1 MSEEF
6 GPDFI
11 TITDEEGNEYE
22 LEHLGTF
29 DYQGTTYAA
38 FLPAGVDENDED
50 YGIILMK
57 VMEENGEEFFSTP
70 DSEEELEAVYQ
81 YYMEE
86 LFNGEEDEEEEE

>member
-11 TITDEEGNEYE
+11 TITDEETGEEFE
-22 LEHLGTF
+22 LELLGSF
-29 DYQGTTYAA
+29 EYKGQSYAA
-38 FLPAGVDENDED
+38 FLPAEMEEEDED

-57 VMEENGEEFFSTP
+57 VIEENGEELFSTLES
-70 DSEEELEAVYQ
+70 DEELNEVYE

-86 LFNGEEDEEEEE
+86 LFSEDEDEE

>member
-22 LEHLGTF
+22 LEHLGSF
-29 DYQGTTYAA
+29 EYQGETYAA
-38 FLPAGVDENDED
+38 FLPAEMDEDDED

-57 VMEENGEEFFSTP
+57 VIEENGEELFSTL
-70 DSEEELEAVYQ
+70 DSDEELEAVYN

-86 LFNGEEDEEEEE
+86 LFDEDEEDE